1 MLDLVVE
8 KIDTI
13 LGYLFETVEN
23 LPGVPGGLA
32 VQEVQFPL
40 HRSESVSHFYKVL
53 GEVRRRRCEGNV
65 D

>member
-1 MLDLVVE
+1 MPDLVVE

-13 LGYLFETVEN
+13 LGHLFETVEN

-40 HRSESVSHFYKVL
+40 HRSEGVSYFHRVL
-53 GEVRRRRCEGNV
+53 GEVRRRRCEGDV